1 MGLSGGQRQRL
12 AVARVILKKPK
23 LLILDEATSALDV
36 DTEQRLL
43 KNLLKYFKDT
53 TILFIS
59 HRLSNLKNANNIFV
73 MDEGTIVEEGNHTN
87 LIKQNG
93 RYATLYKQQEIE
105 S

>member
-23 LLILDEATSALDV
+23 LQILDEATSALDV

-43 KNLLKYFKDT
+43 KNLLKHFKDT
-53 TILFIS
+53 TILFVS

-73 MDEGTIVEEGNHTN
+73 MDEGTVVEEGNHIN